1 MLRTRNSIAQ
11 YENCLKKEP
20 FWKNTMLETLIS
32 SKTRIKLLLRLF
44 LNPSS
49 TAYLRGLA
57 DEFDESTNSVR
68 LELNR
73 FESSGMLLSENK
85 GNKKVY
91 KANINHPL
99 YSDINNILLKYIGVD
114 QIIDTVI
121 GRLGNL
127 EKVYL
132 TGDFAV
138 GKESNV
144 IDLLFVGNINK
155 DYLVSLV
162 GKAEKLVGKK
172 ICFLICGPDELLKEC
187 QPADNSLLLWEN
199 RPTI

>member
-1 MLRTRNSIAQ
+1 M
-11 YENCLKKEP
+11 
-20 FWKNTMLETLIS
+20 
-32 SKTRIKLLLRLF
+32 LRLF

-73 FESSGMLLSENK
+73 FEGSGMLLSENQ

-91 KANINHPL
+91 KANQEHPL
-99 YSDINNILLKYIGVD
+99 YKDINNILLKYIGVD
-114 QIIDTVI
+114 QIIETVI
-121 GRLGNL
+121 VRLGNL
-127 EKVYL
+127 DKVYL
-132 TGDFAV
+132 IGDFAI

-155 DYLVSLV
+155 DYLITLMD
-162 GKAEKLVGKK
+162 KAEKLVGKK
-172 ICFLICGPDELLKEC
+172 VRFLIYEPDEWLNEG
-187 QPADNSLLLWEN
+187 QHTDNSLLLWEN
-199 RPTI
+199 GLTH